1 MIVISP
7 PAARAEL
14 ELEISGLPS
23 AQSERSSM
31 AGKAYKKRYIPG
43 IADGSADSRRYLPE
57 ALKGGIFSSL
67 EEIMGT
73 KVKPVQPTEIKDKKI
88 AREVI
93 EQIRKPIPASVYK
106 QHEKKAAFIDKV
118 FRK

>member
-1 MIVISP
+1 MPYPIP
-7 PAARAEL
+7 PRL
-14 ELEISGLPS
+14 LPKPS
-23 AQSERSSM
+23 
-31 AGKAYKKRYIPG
+31 
-43 IADGSADSRRYLPE
+43 
-57 ALKGGIFSSL
+57 KGDILRLL

-106 QHEKKAAFIDKV
+106 RHEKLKEAIDKMT
-118 FRK
+118 RK